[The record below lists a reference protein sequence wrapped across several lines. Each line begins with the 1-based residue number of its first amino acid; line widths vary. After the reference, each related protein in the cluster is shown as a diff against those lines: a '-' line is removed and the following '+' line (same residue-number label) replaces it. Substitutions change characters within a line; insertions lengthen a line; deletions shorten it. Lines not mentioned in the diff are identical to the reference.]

1 MEPSAR
7 GPEVEKVRSNS
18 SNLGAQEILGG
29 HPQSGSLLP
38 TFCQQEEGLSPNLL
52 PSHTSHSSP
61 RPPHATKP
69 PFITSSHLLSRSRP
83 GLGKRHVILE
93 PGGLLNFTHWVQE
106 GSTPSSATL

>member
-61 RPPHATKP
+61 LPPHP
-69 PFITSSHLLSRSRP
+69 PNLPLSPLLTFSVD
-83 GLGKRHVILE
+83 HVQAW
-93 PGGLLNFTHWVQE
+93 GRDMSF
-106 GSTPSSATL
+106 